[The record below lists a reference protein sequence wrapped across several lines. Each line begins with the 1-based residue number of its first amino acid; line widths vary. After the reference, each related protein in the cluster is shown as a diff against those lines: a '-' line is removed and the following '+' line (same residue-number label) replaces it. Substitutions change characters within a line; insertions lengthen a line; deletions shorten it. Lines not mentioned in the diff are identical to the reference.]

1 VKPIPYVPHPGLAG
15 GFDAADLVEA
25 GCLPSHL
32 PAFELVALPAEDPPP
47 PRPPALVLAP
57 SARERRPAGDRHA
70 ELVERITAAI
80 DRRGIE
86 PDAADGWRRRD
97 TGALCTVSLK
107 ELAADIW
114 YDLLS
119 QQEVALGHV
128 TDVLGVLAK
137 RARHVRREGL
147 IAKLT
152 GRAATDAGREALKAW
167 VRMVTGAE
175 AHVDVRVMAHWLWLV
190 KRLATDRRT
199 EYDLMPIV
207 FGEQGSGKSTATE
220 RLVAPLEELST
231 TINAST
237 LTDERRF
244 RQLGVCLIGRWE
256 EMQGAGR
263 AEIESL
269 KHTVTAHELNYRE
282 LSTHSMVVLRRT
294 MSFIGTSNNSVD
306 VMVGDTTGARRF
318 YQLTTPSR
326 CDFALM
332 DRIDYEQVW
341 QAVSETE
348 RAPILD
354 VIEVVREA
362 QATLVHRDA
371 VSMWLEAETWDR
383 LTLRMIDAEQPITID
398 AYVEGEGCPFE
409 DLAARF
415 KHWCNEVGQSGIG
428 VKMLAQR
435 LKQEGW
441 KQERPRVNV
450 APGRPRVRKY
460 HRPRPPEPPPVA
472 LVGEI
477 VPNPPAAPERPP
489 RGARLAAEPTAIED
503 AFASEPP
510 PAAGPVDLGPPP
522 DDDLGGGAYAF
533 E

>member
-1 VKPIPYVPHPGLAG
+1 MKDLPFTAHPDLAP
-15 GFDAADLVEA
+15 GFDAADLVDA
-25 GCLPSHL
+25 GARPEHVPPL
-32 PAFELVALPAEDPPP
+32 ELVELPAEDPPP
-47 PRPPALVLAP
+47 ALVPAP

-70 ELVERITAAI
+70 ELVASINEAI
-80 DRRGIE
+80 ARRGIE

-97 TGALCTVSLK
+97 GGALVTVSLK

-114 YDLLS
+114 YDLLAR
-119 QQEVALGHV
+119 QELALGHV

-137 RARHVRREGL
+137 RARQVRRSAL
-147 IAKLT
+147 VARLT
-152 GRAATDAGREALKAW
+152 GRPATEPGREALKAW
-167 VRMVTGAE
+167 VRMVTGGE
-175 AHVDVRVMAHWLWLV
+175 ANADVRVMAHWLWLV
-190 KRLATDRRT
+190 KRLATERRT

-220 RLVAPLEELST
+220 RLVAPFEELAT

-318 YQLTTPSR
+318 YQLTTPPR

-332 DRIDYEQVW
+332 DRIDCRDVW
-341 QAVSETE
+341 DAVSEDE
-348 RAPILD
+348 RAPVLD
-354 VIEVVREA
+354 VIEVVRAA

-371 VSMWLEAETWDR
+371 VSMWLEAETWDNVTIKR
-383 LTLRMIDAEQPITID
+383 LDSDQPMTVKAYDDAK
-398 AYVEGEGCPFE
+398 GCDFE

-415 KHWCNEVGQSGIG
+415 KHWCNEVGQAGIG

-441 KQERPRVNV
+441 YQERPRV
-450 APGRPRVRKY
+450 AGRPGVRKY
-460 HRPRPPEPPPVA
+460 HKPRPPEPPAGPLGAENAPV
-472 LVGEI
+472 
-477 VPNPPAAPERPP
+477 PPAAPERPP
-489 RGARLAAEPTAIED
+489 RGTRMASEPDPAED
-503 AFASEPP
+503 AF
-510 PAAGPVDLGPPP
+510 GG
-522 DDDLGGGAYAF
+522 GGGALAF

>member
-1 VKPIPYVPHPGLAG
+1 MKPIPYVPHPDLAG
-15 GFDAADLVEA
+15 GFDAADLLEA
-25 GCLPSHL
+25 GCRPAHL
-32 PAFELVALPAEDPPP
+32 PPFDLVELPAEDPAPAGP
-47 PRPPALVLAP
+47 VTAPPAP
-57 SARERRPAGDRHA
+57 KRRRGGSNYHHA
-70 ELVERITAAI
+70 ALVERIEAAI
-80 DRRGIE
+80 ADRGIE
-86 PDAADGWRRRD
+86 PDAADGWRRRES
-97 TGALCTVSLK
+97 GALCTVSLK

-114 YDLLS
+114 YDLLAS
-119 QQEVALGHV
+119 QDLALGHV

-137 RARHVRREGL
+137 RARQVRRSSL
-147 IAKLT
+147 IARLT
-152 GRAATDAGREALKAW
+152 GRPATDEGRDALKAW
-167 VRMVTGAE
+167 VRMVTGGE
-175 AHVDVRVMAHWLWLV
+175 ANADVRVMAHWLWLV

-318 YQLTTPSR
+318 YQLTTPAR

-332 DRIDYEQVW
+332 DRIDYDQVW
-341 QAVSETE
+341 QAVSEAD

-354 VIEVVREA
+354 VIDVVREA
-362 QATLVHRDA
+362 QAGLVHRDA

-383 LTLRMIDAEQPITID
+383 ITIRMIDSEQPHPIP
-398 AYVEGEGCPFE
+398 AYDEVDGCPFE

-441 KQERPRVNV
+441 IQARPK
-450 APGRPRVRKY
+450 APKPGRPRVRMY
-460 HRPRPPEPPPVA
+460 HKPRPPDPPV
-472 LVGEI
+472 GPGKTEI
-477 VPNPPAAPERPP
+477 APVPPAAPERPA
-489 RGARLAAEPTAIED
+489 RGTRMASEPAAAED
-503 AFASEPP
+503 AFG
-510 PAAGPVDLGPPP
+510 AGGDL
-522 DDDLGGGAYAF
+522 AF

>member
-1 VKPIPYVPHPGLAG
+1 MKPIPFVPHPDLAV
-15 GFDAADLVEA
+15 GFGAADLVAA
-25 GCLPSHL
+25 GATAAHVPPLELADLPVEDQ
-32 PAFELVALPAEDPPP
+32 PASSSPVPPP
-47 PRPPALVLAP
+47 SAPA
-57 SARERRPAGDRHA
+57 RRPAGDRHHD
-70 ELVERITAAI
+70 LVERIQ
-80 DRRGIE
+80 DGLRNRGIE
-86 PDAADGWRRRD
+86 PDAADGWRR
-97 TGALCTVSLK
+97 TANGALITVSQK
-107 ELAADIW
+107 ELAAEIW
-114 YDLLS
+114 FDLLAR
-119 QQEVALGHV
+119 QEVAIGHV
-128 TDVLGVLAK
+128 TDVLGVI
-137 RARHVRREGL
+137 ARRSRLVRRAGL
-147 IAKLT
+147 IARFT
-152 GRAATDAGREALKAW
+152 GQAATDAGREALKAW

-318 YQLTTPSR
+318 YQLTTPAR

-332 DRIDYEQVW
+332 DRIDYDQVW
-341 QAVSETE
+341 QAVSEAD

-354 VIEVVREA
+354 VIDVVREA
-362 QATLVHRDA
+362 QAGLVHRDA

-383 LTLRMIDAEQPITID
+383 ITIRMIDSEQPHPIP
-398 AYVEGEGCPFE
+398 AYDEVDGCPFE

-441 KQERPRVNV
+441 TQGRPK
-450 APGRPRVRKY
+450 APGPGLARVRKY
-460 HRPRPPEPPPVA
+460 HRPRPPQPPPGA
-472 LVGEI
+472 VGAENA
-477 VPNPPAAPERPP
+477 PTPPAAPERPA
-489 RGARLAAEPTAIED
+489 RGTRMAADPTPGED
-503 AFASEPP
+503 AF
-510 PAAGPVDLGPPP
+510 GPGPTAP
-522 DDDLGGGAYAF
+522 DDAGGGAYAW
-533 E
+533 

>member
-1 VKPIPYVPHPGLAG
+1 VKPLVFTAHPDLAV

-25 GCLPSHL
+25 GCLPVHL
-32 PAFELVALPAEDPPP
+32 PLLELVELPVEDPPP
-47 PRPPALVLAP
+47 PAAPGPEAP
-57 SARERRPAGDRHA
+57 SAAKRRPAGDRHF
-70 ELVERITAAI
+70 ELVERINDAI
-80 DRRGIE
+80 ARRGIE

-97 TGALCTVSLK
+97 GGALVTVSLK

-114 YDLLS
+114 YDLLAR
-119 QQEVALGHV
+119 QEVAIGHV

-137 RARHVRREGL
+137 RARQVRRSAL
-147 IAKLT
+147 IARFT
-152 GRAATDAGREALKAW
+152 GRPATAAGRDALNAW
-167 VRMVTGAE
+167 VKMVTGGESNA
-175 AHVDVRVMAHWLWLV
+175 DRRVIAHWLWLV

-220 RLVAPLEELST
+220 RLVAPLEELAT

-244 RQLGVCLIGRWE
+244 RQLGVCLVGRWE

-332 DRIDYEQVW
+332 DRIDYRQVW
-341 QAVSETE
+341 DAVGEDE
-348 RAPILD
+348 RAPVLD
-354 VIEVVREA
+354 VIEVVRDA

-371 VSMWLEAETWDR
+371 VSMWLEAETWDKV
-383 LTLRMIDAEQPITID
+383 TIRRVD
-398 AYVEGEGCPFE
+398 REEPLVVPAYDEVEGCPFE

-435 LKQEGW
+435 LKQERWVQG
-441 KQERPRVNV
+441 RPKAAR
-450 APGRPRVRKY
+450 PGAPRVRKY
-460 HRPRPPEPPPVA
+460 HRPRPPEPPPGA
-472 LVGEI
+472 PAAEI
-477 VPNPPAAPERPP
+477 APDTPAAPERPP
-489 RGARLAAEPTAIED
+489 RGTRMQAEPSPAED
-503 AFASEPP
+503 AF
-510 PAAGPVDLGPPP
+510 
-522 DDDLGGGAYAF
+522 GGGGGSFAF

>member
-1 VKPIPYVPHPGLAG
+1 MKPIPYLPHPDLFD

-25 GCLPSHL
+25 GCRPEHL
-32 PAFELVALPAEDPPP
+32 PPLEFVELIEPVPPTPVQGRAIPPP
-47 PRPPALVLAP
+47 
-57 SARERRPAGDRHA
+57 SASNRRPAGERHLD
-70 ELVERITAAI
+70 LVERIEAAI
-80 DRRGIE
+80 KHRGIQ
-86 PDAADGWRRRD
+86 PDAADGWREID
-97 TGALCTVSLK
+97 GGALVTVSLK

-114 YDLLS
+114 YDLLVG
-119 QQEVALGHV
+119 QEVTLGHV

-137 RARHVRREGL
+137 RARQVRRASL
-147 IAKLT
+147 IANLT
-152 GRAATDAGREALKAW
+152 NQPATDAGREALKAW
-167 VRMVTGAE
+167 VRMVTAGE
-175 AHVDVRVMAHWLWLV
+175 ANTDVRVIAHWLWLV
-190 KRLATDRRT
+190 KRLATKRRT
-199 EYDLMPIV
+199 EYDLMPIL
-207 FGEQGSGKSTATE
+207 FGAQGSGKSTATE
-220 RLVAPLEELST
+220 RLVAPFEELST

-318 YQLTTPSR
+318 YQLTTPPR

-332 DRIDYEQVW
+332 DRIDCRQVW
-341 QAVSETE
+341 QAVSEDE
-348 RAPILD
+348 PAPILD

-371 VSMWLEAETWDR
+371 VSMWLEAEEWDR
-383 LTLRMIDAEQPITID
+383 LTIKRVDSDQPFTVE
-398 AYVEGEGCPFE
+398 AYDQLNGCDFE

-415 KHWCNEVGQSGIG
+415 KHWCNEVGQAGIG

-441 KQERPRVNV
+441 RKARPGTGAGRGWKYHKPSPPEPAAGAAGSQFAPVPPA
-450 APGRPRVRKY
+450 APGRP
-460 HRPRPPEPPPVA
+460 
-472 LVGEI
+472 
-477 VPNPPAAPERPP
+477 P
-489 RGARLAAEPTAIED
+489 RGTRMASEPGLAED
-503 AFASEPP
+503 AF
-510 PAAGPVDLGPPP
+510 D
-522 DDDLGGGAYAF
+522 GGGALAF

>member
-1 VKPIPYVPHPGLAG
+1 MKEIPFVPHPDLAA
-15 GFDAADLVEA
+15 GFDAADLVDA
-25 GCLPSHL
+25 GCLPAHL
-32 PAFELVALPAEDPPP
+32 PPLELIELPVEDPPP
-47 PRPPALVLAP
+47 AMPTAPVPPP
-57 SARERRPAGDRHA
+57 SAPTRRPAGDRHA
-70 ELVERITAAI
+70 DLVERIQDGLRSRA
-80 DRRGIE
+80 IE
-86 PDAADGWRRRD
+86 PDAADGWRR
-97 TGALCTVSLK
+97 TGAGTLITVSIK
-107 ELAADIW
+107 DLAAEIW

-119 QQEVALGHV
+119 RQEVALGHV
-128 TDVLGVLAK
+128 TDVLGVIAR
-137 RARHVRREGL
+137 RARLVRREAL
-147 IAKLT
+147 IARFT
-152 GRAATDAGREALKAW
+152 GRAATDVGREALKAW
-167 VRMVTGAE
+167 VRMITGGE
-175 AHVDVRVMAHWLWLV
+175 ANVDVRVIAHWLWLV

-207 FGEQGSGKSTATE
+207 FGKQASGKSTATE

-231 TINAST
+231 TINAAT

-256 EMQGAGR
+256 EMQGSGR

-318 YQLTTPSR
+318 YQLTTPPR

-332 DRIDYEQVW
+332 DRIDCSHVW

-362 QATLVHRDA
+362 QSELVHRDA
-371 VSMWLEAETWDR
+371 VSMWLEDETWDR
-383 LTLRMIDAEQPITID
+383 LTIRMIDLEHPISIP
-398 AYVEGEGCPFE
+398 AYDEANGCPFE

-415 KHWCNEVGQSGIG
+415 KHWCNGVGQSGIG

-441 KQERPRVNV
+441 RQERPGT
-450 APGRPRVRKY
+450 GRGRVRKY
-460 HRPRPPEPPPVA
+460 HRPAPPKPPPAA
-472 LVGEI
+472 LGTEI
-477 VPNPPAAPERPP
+477 APNPPAAPDRPA
-489 RGARLAAEPTAIED
+489 RGTRMASEPTVGED
-503 AFASEPP
+503 AFGAPP
-510 PAAGPVDLGPPP
+510 SDA
-522 DDDLGGGAYAF
+522 DDSVGGGAFAF
-533 E
+533 D